1 VSGDVARPG
10 VYELPMGSHLSELLT
25 LAGASDV
32 KMVQIGGATGGVVP
46 VSMTEIPLSYET
58 AMGSG
63 AIMVLNST
71 RDIIDFVYR
80 TLLFLN
86 EESCGKCTP
95 CREGTEVM
103 VEIFERLVT
112 GDGIAEDVDIL
123 ETLSR
128 AMMDS
133 SLCGLGQ
140 AAPVPVLDTLKHFR
154 NDYENRIKQ
163 SVLLRTLR

>member
-1 VSGDVARPG
+1 
-10 VYELPMGSHLSELLT
+10 
-25 LAGASDV
+25 
-32 KMVQIGGATGGVVP
+32 
-46 VSMTEIPLSYET
+46 
-58 AMGSG
+58 
-63 AIMVLNST
+63 
-71 RDIIDFVYR
+71 
-80 TLLFLN
+80 
-86 EESCGKCTP
+86 
-95 CREGTEVM
+95 M

-154 NDYENRIKQ
+154 NDYENRINSQ
-163 SVLLRTLR
+163 SCCEL